1 MVRSQ
6 RVSTSFE
13 MGGMVLVESRS
24 VLLISTTAD
33 VFAALWPV
41 YVALTRCQHAQMFL
55 SLFHSLTAIQCAAFS
70 WAGAWATPGATRYI
84 VSLVHRSAGYIGNH

>member
-1 MVRSQ
+1 
-6 RVSTSFE
+6 
-13 MGGMVLVESRS
+13 MVLVESRS
-24 VLLISTTAD
+24 ALLISTTAD

-70 WAGAWATPGATRYI
+70 WAGAWATPGADVYI
-84 VSLVHRSAGYIGNH
+84 HGLLHRLVAESGNHYQLLSVAFA